1 MRKLVCAAL
10 SFAGAAAVAHYLL
23 GAPAL
28 YWCSGGLLL
37 LCLPALALKGT
48 ARLRALIICISAALG
63 LGWYG
68 LYTDIFVAPAAE
80 LAGQELTV
88 TARVLDYPER
98 DVGYASVEVRIEQ
111 EGLPRVKAAVYDYEG
126 IMPELRP
133 GDVAELPL
141 EFISALE
148 KYGEA
153 TDRYSSRGILLRA
166 YLAGEPENVRRDA
179 RSFLSFPMELANLV
193 RETAREVFPGDTQP
207 FMLGLLIGD
216 TSGLYD
222 DYELDNALSVSGIRH
237 VVAVS
242 GMHLSFLYG
251 VLVHLL
257 GKRRAS
263 VWGVPVIILFTFMT
277 GCTASVVRAC
287 VMLVLVMLAPLLG
300 READGLTSLCAGL
313 LILVVANP
321 LSVAAA
327 GLQLSFA
334 AMTGIILLTPKVY
347 DRLDKLWRHGDKKRH
362 PNAVVR
368 FVLASVSSSVGSI
381 VFTTPVVA
389 LIFGYVSLVAP
400 LTNLATLWAV
410 SLAFTAGYAA
420 IAAGLVFVP
429 LGAAIGWNAG
439 WLARYISFAAETLAG
454 LPYSAV
460 YTADGQIA
468 WWLVFTYLAFALTWA
483 LKGKGDFRPLAP
495 SLAAVC
501 TLIVVLVSARLTE
514 LDESSVTV
522 LDVGQGQCV
531 AAVCGERAVL
541 IDCGGKST
549 WITPGT
555 PPREYLLSRG
565 RGSIDAL
572 VLTHL
577 HADHANGAERLLAR
591 IDVGTLY
598 MPGDPD
604 DSDGLLVGHP
614 RRGGA
619 ARHRGGVRLG
629 ERPLAHAGRPGAH
642 ALQTAGGRR
651 RKRARR
657 RRPRE
662 HWRLRRAGDGR
673 HQQLCGAR
681 AGQHPS
687 APGHGAAGRG
697 PPRLQILHEL
707 RAAGCHRRGVRGHLG
722 GLQQLRPSDLGDA
735 PAARD
740 PGPGGIQDGPKR
752 QYHSEGRCKWLTSV
766 RKKQNRTTASTTAT

>member
-251 VLVHLL
+251 VLVYLL

-263 VWGVPVIILFTFMT
+263 LWGVPVIILFTFMT

-460 YTADGQIA
+460 YTADGLIA
-468 WWLVFTYLAFALTWA
+468 WWLVFAYLAFALAWA

-549 WITPGT
+549 WDNAGDTAS
-555 PPREYLLSRG
+555 EYLLSRG

-604 DSDGLLVGHP
+604 DSDGLLEGIL
-614 RRGGA
+614 A
-619 ARHRGGVRLG
+619 AAERHGTEVVYVSESDLS
-629 ERPLAHAGRPGAH
+629 L
-642 ALQTAGGRR
+642 T
-651 RKRARR
+651 
-657 RRPRE
+657 
-662 HWRLRRAGDGR
+662 
-673 HQQLCGAR
+673 
-681 AGQHPS
+681 
-687 APGHGAAGRG
+687 
-697 PPRLQILHEL
+697 
-707 RAAGCHRRGVRGHLG
+707 LG
-722 GLQQLRPSDLGDA
+722 GLELTLFKPLEAGDENERGVVALASIGDFDALVMGDINSSAERELVSTRALPDTELLVVGHHGSKYSTSYELLAAIDAEYAAISVGYNSYGHPTWETLRRLEILGLEVYRTDQNSNITVRADA
-735 PAARD
+735 N
-740 PGPGGIQDGPKR
+740 G
-752 QYHSEGRCKWLTSV
+752 
-766 RKKQNRTTASTTAT
+766 